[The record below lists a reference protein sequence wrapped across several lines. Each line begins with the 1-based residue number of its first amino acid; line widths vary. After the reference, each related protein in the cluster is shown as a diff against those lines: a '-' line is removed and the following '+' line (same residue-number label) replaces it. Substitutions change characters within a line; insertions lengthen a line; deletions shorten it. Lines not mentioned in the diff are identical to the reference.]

1 MTGKDLIGKDTI
13 VTLKY
18 TMKNGRGEIL
28 DNRRTTYL
36 QGSSDISPT
45 LQAQL
50 QGLRAGDHR
59 QIILNKGVEDADDDF
74 TFDIVIESVRQAMQ
88 IHLLSGFLGS
98 GKTTAIQQACR
109 LLSKNGIPAA
119 VISNDQGDKL
129 VDGAFF
135 DHQGI
140 PGRQVTNGCF
150 CCNYNDLD
158 RCILSLTGHDR
169 PAIDRPAIL
178 FAESVG
184 SCTDLVATVLKPLLQ
199 QYPGWQPT
207 VSVFA
212 DANQI
217 PQILEDRTTFDPAV
231 RYIYLKQL
239 EEAQVI
245 VVSKI
250 DQAGNETDETP
261 LRRLLAEH
269 YPAKTILFQN
279 SFNSDH
285 IQHWLQT
292 LEQLSPQSAAL
303 PSLNIDYDLYG
314 AGEAQLAWLDQQLLI
329 ESPSHNA
336 QSAALTLVTR
346 LSQTNHP
353 IGHLKCLLDG
363 ATKISF
369 TSTSTT
375 GQTPIHATRIPIHP
389 SQTPIHPAARATLL
403 INARIQTTPA
413 ILSDV
418 IADAIQATEKT
429 HNCTIRTLTASCFQ
443 PGFPRPTHRIP

>member
-1 MTGKDLIGKDTI
+1 MIGKDTI
-13 VTLKY
+13 VTLNY
-18 TMKNGRGEIL
+18 TMRNGRGEIL
-28 DNRRTTYL
+28 DDRRTTYL
-36 QGSSDISPT
+36 HGSSAISPL

-50 QGLRAGDHR
+50 EGLEPGQTKKVFLKKGDE
-59 QIILNKGVEDADDDF
+59 NADDDF
-74 TFDIVIESVRQAMQ
+74 SFDIVIEDVRQAMQ

-109 LLSKNGIPAA
+109 LLSKNDIPTA
-119 VISNDQGDKL
+119 VITNDQGNQL

-135 DHQGI
+135 EQLDI
-140 PGRQVTNGCF
+140 PARQVTNGCF

-158 RCILSLTGHDR
+158 RCISSLTNN
-169 PAIDRPAIL
+169 ARPAIL

-184 SCTDLVATVLKPLLQ
+184 SCTDLVATVLKPLLE
-199 QYPGWQPT
+199 QYPGWQTT

-217 PQILEDRTTFDPAV
+217 PEILEDRTAFDPAV

-245 VVSKI
+245 VVSKT
-250 DQAGNETDETP
+250 DQVSDQP
-261 LRRLLAEH
+261 SLRRLLAEH
-269 YPAKTILFQN
+269 YPAKTVLYQN
-279 SFNSDH
+279 SFDGDH
-285 IQHWLQT
+285 IQRWLQT
-292 LEQLSPQSAAL
+292 LGQLSSQSEAL
-303 PSLNIDYDLYG
+303 PSLDIDYNLYG
-314 AGEAQLAWLDQQLLI
+314 AGEAQLAWLDQQLVI

-336 QSAALTLVTR
+336 QQAALALIHH
-346 LSQTNHP
+346 LSETNHP

-369 TSTSTT
+369 TSTGSTD
-375 GQTPIHATRIPIHP
+375 H
-389 SQTPIHPAARATLL
+389 TPIHPAASATLL

-413 ILSDV
+413 ILSDL
-418 IADAIQATEKT
+418 IADAIQATEKEQ
-429 HNCTIRTLTASCFQ
+429 HCTIRTLTATCFQ

>member
-1 MTGKDLIGKDTI
+1 MIGKDKI
-13 VTLKY
+13 VTISY

-28 DNRRTTYL
+28 ENRQTTYR
-36 QGSSDISPT
+36 QGSSAISPL

-50 QGLRAGDHR
+50 EGLEPG
-59 QIILNKGVEDADDDF
+59 QTKKVFLKKGEEDSDDDF
-74 TFDIVIESVRQAMQ
+74 SFDVVIEAIRLPMQ

-98 GKTTAIQQACR
+98 GKTTAIEQACR
-109 LLSKNGIPAA
+109 HLSKTGIPVA

-135 DHQGI
+135 EHLGI
-140 PGRQVTNGCF
+140 PARQVTNGCF

-158 RCILSLTGHDR
+158 RCIQSLTGR
-169 PAIDRPAIL
+169 VL

-184 SCTDLVATVLKPLLQ
+184 SCTDLVATVLKPLLKK
-199 QYPGWQPT
+199 YPESHPT

-212 DANQI
+212 DANLL
-217 PQILEDRTTFDPAV
+217 PNILEDHTTFDPTV

-250 DQAGNETDETP
+250 DQAGNLTALES
-261 LRRLLAEH
+261 LLAER
-269 YPAKTILFQN
+269 YPAKTVLYQN
-279 SFNSDH
+279 SFNSDN
-285 IQHWLQT
+285 ILRWLQT
-292 LEQLSPQSAAL
+292 LEQLSPQSSTL
-303 PSLNIDYDLYG
+303 PSLNIDYDIYG
-314 AGEAQLAWLDQQLLI
+314 AGEARLAWLDQQLVI
-329 ESPSHNA
+329 ESPSLNA

-346 LSQTNHP
+346 LSKTSHP
-353 IGHLKCLLDG
+353 IGHLKCLIDG
-363 ATKISF
+363 TTKISF
-369 TSTSTT
+369 TSTGTT
-375 GQTPIHATRIPIHP
+375 DQILIDP
-389 SQTPIHPAARATLL
+389 SHTPIHPAPSASLL

-413 ILSDV
+413 VLSELM
-418 IADAIQATEKT
+418 ADAIQSTEKD

>member
-1 MTGKDLIGKDTI
+1 MIGKDSI
-13 VTLKY
+13 VTLNY

-36 QGSSDISPT
+36 HGSTAISPL

-50 QGLRAGDHR
+50 EGLEAGQTKRAV
-59 QIILNKGVEDADDDF
+59 LMKGEEDADDDF

-98 GKTTAIQQACR
+98 GKTTAIQQACH
-109 LLSKNGIPAA
+109 LLSTQGISAA

-135 DHQGI
+135 EHHGI

-158 RCILSLTGHDR
+158 RCIGALTSQV
-169 PAIDRPAIL
+169 RPAIL

-184 SCTDLVATVLKPLLQ
+184 SCTDLVATVLKPLLK

-217 PQILEDRTTFDPAV
+217 PELLEDRTAFDPAV

-245 VVSKI
+245 VVSKT
-250 DQAGNETDETP
+250 DQAADQTS
-261 LRRLLAEH
+261 LRRLLTKH
-269 YPAKTILFQN
+269 YPAKTVLYQN
-279 SFNSDH
+279 SFDNTH
-285 IQHWLQT
+285 IQRWLQA
-292 LEQLSPQSAAL
+292 LGQLSPHSGPL

-314 AGEAQLAWLDQQLLI
+314 AGEAQLVWLDQQLEI
-329 ESPSHNA
+329 ESPSRNA

-369 TSTSTT
+369 TSTSST
-375 GQTPIHATRIPIHP
+375 GQTPT
-389 SQTPIHPAARATLL
+389 HPAARATLL
-403 INARIQTTPA
+403 INARIQTTPG
-413 ILSDV
+413 ILSDLM
-418 IADAIQATEKT
+418 AEAIQATEKT
-429 HNCTIRTLTASCFQ
+429 HNCTIRTLTARCFQ